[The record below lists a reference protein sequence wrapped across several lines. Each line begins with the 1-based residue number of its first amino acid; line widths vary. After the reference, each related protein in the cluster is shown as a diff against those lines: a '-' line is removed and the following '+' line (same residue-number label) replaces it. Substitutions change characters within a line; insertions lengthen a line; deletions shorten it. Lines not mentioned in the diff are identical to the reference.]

1 MDTSIKEQQSI
12 WHSIRGLL
20 VSKAIDFEMFN
31 NIKACQVRVITVH
44 NFFLPFYSQRH
55 LFSLYSMQINH
66 TVQIKLS
73 YKLHIPLKNTG
84 LFCAT

>member
-12 WHSIRGLL
+12 CHSIRGML

-31 NIKACQVRVITVH
+31 YIKACQVKLITVH
-44 NFFLPFYSQRH
+44 NFFLPFYLQRH
-55 LFSLYSMQINH
+55 LLSLHSMQINH

-73 YKLHIPLKNTG
+73 YKLHIPLKNTS